1 VDRKKAISMR
11 KQKTKT
17 GQPLRSPKVA
27 LVDQMRQALA
37 ATEIEGDAQ
46 MPALLIRHLQGQYR
60 AAPAGSPRR
69 RRLLALRLALLGG
82 QDMRLKA
89 DPHKAVAPVEPAPE
103 PAPPP
108 PPPEPPKGVVNSISL
123 ENAAKMLFAAMGGD
137 DEPADQPAPFKVD
150 FSMFGDSDSDSDSDS
165 DAATADLPS
174 GQTDTAS
181 DTAYDP
187 FDDFAEPAPAKAAPL
202 IVDFGDW
209 DDSDAPAQTEPP
221 AA

>member
-1 VDRKKAISMR
+1 MR

-17 GQPLRSPKVA
+17 GQPLGSPKVA

-46 MPALLIRHLQGQYR
+46 MPALLIRHLQTQYR

-82 QDMRLKA
+82 QELRLKA
-89 DPHKAVAPVEPAPE
+89 EPHKAVAPVEPAPE

-123 ENAAKMLFAAMGGD
+123 ENAAKMLFAAMGD
-137 DEPADQPAPFKVD
+137 DDAPADKPAPFKVD
-150 FSMFGDSDSDSDSDS
+150 FSMFGDTDSDSDSDT
-165 DAATADLPS
+165 DAVTAELPS
-174 GQTDTAS
+174 GQADTAS

-187 FDDFAEPAPAKAAPL
+187 FDDFAEPTPAKAAPL
-202 IVDFGDW
+202 MVDFGDW

-221 AA
+221 PA